1 MLQRCVDHATGPQRE
16 RLVDEIA
23 ANALSLS
30 QDPFGNYVVQ
40 YVLEL
45 NLTAPSAK
53 VMHRLR
59 GECAHLSLQKFSSNV
74 IEKCLKLGGPALD
87 GEREM
92 IVREVMESP
101 LLPRLLQDAFGN
113 YVVQSSLSVAKGP
126 LHAELVEKIRP
137 HLAAIKSS
145 PYGKRILARSHLF
158 NQKPPRAAA
167 GPAAGS

>member
-1 MLQRCVDHATGPQRE
+1 M
-16 RLVDEIA
+16 
-23 ANALSLS
+23 

-59 GECAHLSLQKFSSNV
+59 GECAALSLQKFSSNV
-74 IEKCLKLGGPALD
+74 IEKCLTLGGPQLD

-101 LLPRLLQDAFGN
+101 LLGRLLQVLSGVEGAAPSSGTRPNNFFRVFFG
-113 YVVQSSLSVAKGP
+113 YR
-126 LHAELVEKIRP
+126 ED
-137 HLAAIKSS
+137 
-145 PYGKRILARSHLF
+145 
-158 NQKPPRAAA
+158 
-167 GPAAGS
+167 